1 MFRTTLRLLVLV
13 SLGILMTGPLSAQ
26 ELTDATYL
34 KWKEYILTKPEE
46 LSWKV
51 AIAWE
56 QNLGQGILKSIKGDK
71 PILLWVEAGDP
82 QGCV

>member
-1 MFRTTLRLLVLV
+1 MTFRAWGAVV
-13 SLGILMTGPLSAQ
+13 FCWLGVMPASAQ
-26 ELTDATYL
+26 DLTEATFPR
-34 KWKEYILTKPEE
+34 WRDFILSKPEQ
-46 LSWKV
+46 LTWKT

-71 PILLWVEAGDP
+71 PMLLWVEAGDP

>member
-1 MFRTTLRLLVLV
+1 MTIRTLGAILLCG
-13 SLGILMTGPLSAQ
+13 LGVQPASAQ
-26 ELTDATYL
+26 DLTDASFPR
-34 KWKEYILTKPEE
+34 WRDFILSKPEQ
-46 LSWKV
+46 LTWKT

-71 PILLWVEAGDP
+71 PLLLWVEAGDP

>member
-1 MFRTTLRLLVLV
+1 MTALKSLVLCV
-13 SLGILMTGPLSAQ
+13 LGVLSAFSSASAQ
-26 ELTDATYL
+26 ELSDGSFL
-34 KWKEYILTKPEE
+34 KWKDYILSKPEQ
-46 LSWKV
+46 LTWKT

-71 PILLWVEAGDP
+71 PMLLWVEAGDP

>member
-1 MFRTTLRLLVLV
+1 MLFEKLRSAVLFGLVGLLAG
-13 SLGILMTGPLSAQ
+13 SLSAQ
-26 ELTDATYL
+26 DLTEANFSR
-34 KWKEYILTKPEE
+34 WKEYILSRPEE

-56 QNLGQGILKSIKGDK
+56 QNLGQGILKSIKSDK
-71 PILLWVEAGDP
+71 PLLLWVEAGDP

>member
-1 MFRTTLRLLVLV
+1 MAFRTWGALAFCWLSV
-13 SLGILMTGPLSAQ
+13 MPASAQ
-26 ELTDATYL
+26 DLTEATYPR
-34 KWKEYILTKPEE
+34 WRDFILSKPEQ
-46 LSWKV
+46 LTWKT

-71 PILLWVEAGDP
+71 PLLLWVEAGDP

>member
-1 MFRTTLRLLVLV
+1 MFARKSSNVLLPCLFVLLAG
-13 SLGILMTGPLSAQ
+13 SASAQ
-26 ELTDATYL
+26 ELTDASFL
-34 KWKEYILTKPEE
+34 KWKDYILSKPEE
-46 LSWKV
+46 LTWKM

-71 PILLWVEAGDP
+71 PLLLWVEAGDP

>member
-1 MFRTTLRLLVLV
+1 MRVMRSRSALLFGL
-13 SLGILMTGPLSAQ
+13 LGLLTGSLSAQ
-26 ELTDATYL
+26 DLTEANFSR
-34 KWKEYILTKPEE
+34 WKEYILSKPEE

-56 QNLGQGILKSIKGDK
+56 QNLGQGILKSIKSDK
-71 PILLWVEAGDP
+71 PLLLWVEAGDP